1 LLGTLKGL
9 ALKFLRRLAD
19 PDATM
24 VISKDKMKNVILSID
39 RGFRSHVS
47 RLFTDIS
54 FSGEKFFATTCEE
67 AIAAIKFDRLAL
79 NICISPD
86 NLETEDYLAK
96 LAMVNQAVAGTQIVA
111 LAYFRVDQSRE
122 MAEIRESLSNI
133 HLRLL
138 PVKRSEFVAIYRTQR
153 LSGVEGFKPPII
165 TKDNLNKEK
174 SNNRKKALTSAAL
187 NFFEATQHL
196 RECVEDT
203 NKILSNPY
211 DIAILIKIGQK
222 FNGLVGT
229 YCFLKEKDGYKEL
242 FQLGVVV
249 DDLSRTYGKIVG
261 ENVMIAPHHVELLV
275 DCIKS
280 SFSLLKSLRAGQ
292 ELNPSLISSAT
303 QLYEKY
309 LAAEDIDKRKLES
322 QDAVEALVEQWRAG

>member
-1 LLGTLKGL
+1 
-9 ALKFLRRLAD
+9 
-19 PDATM
+19 
-24 VISKDKMKNVILSID
+24 MKNVILSID

-54 FSGEKFFATTCEE
+54 FSGEKFFATTCDE

-86 NLETEDYLAK
+86 NLETPDYLAQ

-111 LAYFRVDQSRE
+111 LAYFRIDQARE
-122 MAEIRESLSNI
+122 MAEIREGLSNI

-138 PVKRSEFVAIYRTQR
+138 PVKRSEFVAIYRTLR
-153 LSGVEGFKPPII
+153 LSGVEGFKPPKV
-165 TKDNLNKEK
+165 TKNDSNKEQSGK
-174 SNNRKKALTSAAL
+174 RRKALEGSAL

-196 RECVEDT
+196 RECIEDT
-203 NKILSNPY
+203 NRLMSNPRE
-211 DIAILIKIGQK
+211 ISILIKIGQK

-229 YCFLKEKDGYKEL
+229 YLFLKEKSGYREL

-249 DDLSRTYGKIVG
+249 DDLSRTYRKIVG
-261 ENVMIAPHHVELLV
+261 DDVMIASHHVELLI

-280 SFSLLKSLRAGQ
+280 SFMLLKSLREGND
-292 ELNPSLISSAT
+292 LDPSQISMAK

-309 LAAEDIDKRKLES
+309 LAAEDIVKRKLES
-322 QDAVEALVEQWRAG
+322 QDEVEALVEQWRVG